1 MDRYNSS
8 NRRSFLA
15 FAEGLEVPNRIFCG
29 FLFLQSRPHT
39 CTQMSISKVQAR
51 TVFFLSERSYR
62 SSCSEFS
69 SVLSKTSFSVVA
81 FSSIFHCIQFSGVQ
95 DTNQSIRFRIDL
107 SNAQNVTSM
116 PSQPHALTELL
127 LLS

>member
-1 MDRYNSS
+1 MYPD
-8 NRRSFLA
+8 
-15 FAEGLEVPNRIFCG
+15 EHK
-29 FLFLQSRPHT
+29 QSASEN
-39 CTQMSISKVQAR
+39 CI
-51 TVFFLSERSYR
+51 FLSERSYR

-81 FSSIFHCIQFSGVQ
+81 FSNIIFHCIQFSGVQ

-127 LLS
+127 LLSENRAGKRA